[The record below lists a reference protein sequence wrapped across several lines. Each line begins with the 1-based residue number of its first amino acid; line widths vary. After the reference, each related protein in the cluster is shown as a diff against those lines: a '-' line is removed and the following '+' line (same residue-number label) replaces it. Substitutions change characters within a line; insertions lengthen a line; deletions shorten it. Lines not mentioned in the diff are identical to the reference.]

1 MNFLKIKIKK
11 FSLIEKSINSANK
24 IKQHKAGILLNSE
37 IEKVLKICNLPNKGP
52 YDLDS
57 TCSILSTIFKCQ
69 FIIFNA
75 VTNGS
80 NLLYMYPNIYDDSLK
95 PIYMYQPNSTENHL
109 IYIKKLSSFYNRN
122 FRICFCCKK
131 LFKARTSRAPWHL
144 CPSKHS
150 CFSCRRFYQSNTT
163 YIHGNLKSSFCNRYL
178 TNETLFPCNICNV
191 TLYSQH
197 CLESHRRFCA
207 KTGNFGYYCENCKK
221 FTYRQGKSNSIILK
235 NTHKCNASK
244 PCRNCFKSLE
254 ENETHQCEL
263 KKEKMPITWP
273 RLGFIVHQ
281 EFIDSGQLTPCLA
294 LIAREEELRG
304 KFHKYTFTESF
315 LDIKNEKETDFM
327 NNKYYTENYELFL
340 TLKKNQKFTDD
351 FNVNLK
357 TLLAKTLDLSL
368 TDKILQLV
376 MNPIYHNTTYI
387 CQDNQSIFLNSLLN
401 GLLLHGFSPIT
412 IRNSGKILVL
422 QIKSL
427 NI

>member
-1 MNFLKIKIKK
+1 MIFTFSGGFNLHGDGALEMVERILSMLSQYLMSNQSLEINNSFRIYLKILSIDHMLLKTRETRQHKKRTKAFFQSKKKTFGAKPTKTKFNFMWALDIPNSFHGEETENCFKNKCLLLCAVLGILQHEFFENKNKK

-80 NLLYMYPNIYDDSLK
+80 NLLYKYPNIYDDSLK

-197 CLESHRRFCA
+197 CLESHRQFCA

-244 PCRNCFKSLE
+244 PCRNCFKSLA

-273 RLGFIVHQ
+273 
-281 EFIDSGQLTPCLA
+281 
-294 LIAREEELRG
+294 
-304 KFHKYTFTESF
+304 
-315 LDIKNEKETDFM
+315 
-327 NNKYYTENYELFL
+327 
-340 TLKKNQKFTDD
+340 
-351 FNVNLK
+351 
-357 TLLAKTLDLSL
+357 
-368 TDKILQLV
+368 
-376 MNPIYHNTTYI
+376 
-387 CQDNQSIFLNSLLN
+387 
-401 GLLLHGFSPIT
+401 
-412 IRNSGKILVL
+412 
-422 QIKSL
+422 
-427 NI
+427 